1 MIVCLPRWNRDCR
14 GVLDAIQVSSA
25 TRKRC
30 SGRRQ
35 GKDDPYLVGIPTSI
49 QAYWEDQVMV
59 EMDNQYNRWKGVGE
73 CGGSYQPI
81 DSRSTQCQLV
91 MKSVLVAPGG

>member
-1 MIVCLPRWNRDCR
+1 
-14 GVLDAIQVSSA
+14 
-25 TRKRC
+25 
-30 SGRRQ
+30 
-35 GKDDPYLVGIPTSI
+35 
-49 QAYWEDQVMV
+49 MV

-73 CGGSYQPI
+73 CGGCYQPI